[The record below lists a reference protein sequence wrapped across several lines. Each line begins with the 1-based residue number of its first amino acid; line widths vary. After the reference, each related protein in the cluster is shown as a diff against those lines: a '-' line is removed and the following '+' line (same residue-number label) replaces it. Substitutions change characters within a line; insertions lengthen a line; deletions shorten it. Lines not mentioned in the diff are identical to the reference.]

1 MPGSSRQ
8 TSPLL
13 SPSHSKNLNN
23 SQSNVV
29 SFPLSVEAQAQVSLN
44 GSVPKQN
51 GAFRG
56 TGTGLLGKDT
66 WIPLA
71 YSKPSS
77 SSSVSPSLKLCSS
90 QSVTGIPKTSLRRRE
105 TWALL
110 STMSMR

>member
-1 MPGSSRQ
+1 M
-8 TSPLL
+8 
-13 SPSHSKNLNN
+13 
-23 SQSNVV
+23 V

-51 GAFRG
+51 GTLRG
-56 TGTGLLGKDT
+56 KGDGLLGKDT

-71 YSKPSS
+71 CSKPS